1 LFKTCTNI
9 YFNAPLTITVSTV
22 TGQAFVQLDR
32 YIATDNV
39 VICTAKQ
46 HLRPTTLIYIATALN
61 SEKWRWIYGRQRYK
75 KKIAKTIIPL
85 PTKKDKIDEDTIEN
99 IVKSTWGWEMIE
111 SNINKNIRK
120 LIHMS

>member
-1 LFKTCTNI
+1 MFKTYTNI

-46 HLRPTTLIYIATALN
+46 HLRPTTLFYIATALN
-61 SEKWRWIYGRQRYK
+61 SEKWRWMYGRQCYK
-75 KKIAKTIIPL
+75 KKFAKTIIPL